1 MRLLILSIL
10 IMVVIPCSSVFA
22 QGEPCDLNNNGFAD
36 LADLVALMNIING
49 VVAPPYDLPFYDP
62 HFDCDRDGLHLT
74 MNDVS
79 GLGYRL
85 IHGPAWGRGFQWWL
99 PTDTLYIPET
109 EIFPGDFY
117 DVPVYVQ
124 TDHPLTFVQFA
135 LRYDPEL
142 LQVEEFVVSDSLP
155 YQYAV
160 RGYSIDEHK
169 SVIVQLAP
177 TDDEIYYSG
186 HLGNLRVRAMVAAP
200 RELETVIEFF
210 TEPRWAFYNGTCSF
224 DYVHNA
230 PGIQLFFTHPTT
242 VDGVIRIVDS
252 GRLGASALGSAGIA
266 LNAYPNP
273 FNSTIEI
280 SVELESDSE
289 IDIAVFDLLGRE
301 VARLH
306 EGRLPA
312 GMSAVTW
319 RADDQPSGVYFCR
332 VFSNGQEVT
341 RRITLLR

>member
-74 MNDVS
+74 MNDVV

-85 IHGPAWGRGFQWWL
+85 IHGYAWGRGYQWWL
-99 PTDTLYIPET
+99 PLDSLYIPET
-109 EIFPGDFY
+109 EISPGDLH
-117 DVPVYVQ
+117 DLPVYVQ
-124 TDHPLTFVQFA
+124 TEHRLRDVQFA
-135 LRYDPEL
+135 LTYDPQFL
-142 LQVEEFVVSDSLP
+142 LVEDFIVSDSIP
-155 YQYAV
+155 GDFQPSV
-160 RGYSIDEHK
+160 RQFDGGIA
-169 SVIVQLAP
+169 VIVYLAAYH
-177 TDDEIYYSG
+177 DEIYYSG

-210 TEPRWAFYNGTCSF
+210 TEPRWAFYNGICSF

-242 VDGVIRIVDS
+242 VDGVIRIVDG
-252 GRLGASALGSAGIA
+252 GRLGASAPGSAGIA

-280 SVELESDSE
+280 TVELESDSE
-289 IDIAVFDLLGRE
+289 AEIAIFDLLGRA
-301 VARLH
+301 VACLH
-306 EGRLPA
+306 EGRLTA

-332 VFSNGQEVT
+332 VISNGREVT
-341 RRITLLR
+341 KRITLLR